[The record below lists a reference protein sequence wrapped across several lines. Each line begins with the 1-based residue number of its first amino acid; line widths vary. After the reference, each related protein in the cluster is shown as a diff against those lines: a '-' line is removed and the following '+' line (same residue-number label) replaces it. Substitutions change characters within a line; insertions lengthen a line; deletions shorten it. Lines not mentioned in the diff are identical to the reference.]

1 MVIHSEKRLHDGGKS
16 RTFAAVNL
24 TRDEATP
31 KRHASDT
38 CLRITPEPLQKTHIH
53 STRIT
58 VSHLIYIC
66 IRVAPLRWSG
76 SMAKLHVRDDPP
88 RRRHTAGPR
97 GKTNNMKFQKI
108 IFILAT
114 ILSLTTTTALA
125 QNKGKA
131 SYYGNKFHGR
141 RTSDGSRYHKDSLT
155 CAHRTLPFGTL
166 IKVRNQKNGREV
178 VVKVTDRGPFGP
190 GRIVDLSMAAARE
203 IGMVQQGVVPVEVT
217 RVGHVNDKTLL
228 MAQHDADHE
237 TALPQAKYLD
247 PATGKFYTMDEWTER
262 GEQAR
267 KEHMARMAK
276 KVQPRYRVLTD
287 KMTAKNISLPKQ
299 GH

>member
-1 MVIHSEKRLHDGGKS
+1 
-16 RTFAAVNL
+16 
-24 TRDEATP
+24 
-31 KRHASDT
+31 
-38 CLRITPEPLQKTHIH
+38 
-53 STRIT
+53 
-58 VSHLIYIC
+58 
-66 IRVAPLRWSG
+66 
-76 SMAKLHVRDDPP
+76 
-88 RRRHTAGPR
+88 
-97 GKTNNMKFQKI
+97 MKFQKI

-114 ILSLTTTTALA
+114 ILSLTTTTAQA

-166 IKVRNQKNGREV
+166 LKVRNQKNGREV

-217 RVGHVNDKTLL
+217 RVGHVNDSRLL
-228 MAQHDADHE
+228 MAQSDAAHE

-262 GEQAR
+262 GEKAR
-267 KEHMARMAK
+267 KEHMARMAQ

>member
-1 MVIHSEKRLHDGGKS
+1 
-16 RTFAAVNL
+16 
-24 TRDEATP
+24 
-31 KRHASDT
+31 
-38 CLRITPEPLQKTHIH
+38 
-53 STRIT
+53 
-58 VSHLIYIC
+58 
-66 IRVAPLRWSG
+66 
-76 SMAKLHVRDDPP
+76 
-88 RRRHTAGPR
+88 
-97 GKTNNMKFQKI
+97 MKFQKI

-114 ILSLTTTTALA
+114 ILSLTTTTAQA

-166 IKVRNQKNGREV
+166 LKVRNQKNGREV

-217 RVGHVNDKTLL
+217 RVGHVNESKLL
-228 MAQHDADHE
+228 MAQSDAAHE

-262 GEQAR
+262 GEKAR
-267 KEHMARMAK
+267 KEHMARMAQ

>member
-1 MVIHSEKRLHDGGKS
+1 
-16 RTFAAVNL
+16 
-24 TRDEATP
+24 
-31 KRHASDT
+31 
-38 CLRITPEPLQKTHIH
+38 
-53 STRIT
+53 
-58 VSHLIYIC
+58 
-66 IRVAPLRWSG
+66 
-76 SMAKLHVRDDPP
+76 
-88 RRRHTAGPR
+88 
-97 GKTNNMKFQKI
+97 MKFQKI

-166 IKVRNQKNGREV
+166 LKVRNQKNGREV

-217 RVGHVNDKTLL
+217 RVGHVNDSNLL
-228 MAQHDADHE
+228 MAQSDAAHE

-262 GEQAR
+262 GEKAR
-267 KEHMARMAK
+267 KEHMARMAQ

>member
-1 MVIHSEKRLHDGGKS
+1 
-16 RTFAAVNL
+16 
-24 TRDEATP
+24 
-31 KRHASDT
+31 
-38 CLRITPEPLQKTHIH
+38 
-53 STRIT
+53 
-58 VSHLIYIC
+58 
-66 IRVAPLRWSG
+66 
-76 SMAKLHVRDDPP
+76 
-88 RRRHTAGPR
+88 
-97 GKTNNMKFQKI
+97 MKFQKI

-125 QNKGKA
+125 QSKGKA

-166 IKVRNQKNGREV
+166 LKVRNQKNGRE
-178 VVKVTDRGPFGP
+178 VKVTDRGPFGP

-217 RVGHVNDKTLL
+217 RVGHVNDSKLL
-228 MAQHDADHE
+228 MAQSDAAHE

-262 GEQAR
+262 GEKAR
-267 KEHMARMAK
+267 KEHMARMAQ

>member
-1 MVIHSEKRLHDGGKS
+1 
-16 RTFAAVNL
+16 
-24 TRDEATP
+24 
-31 KRHASDT
+31 
-38 CLRITPEPLQKTHIH
+38 
-53 STRIT
+53 
-58 VSHLIYIC
+58 
-66 IRVAPLRWSG
+66 
-76 SMAKLHVRDDPP
+76 
-88 RRRHTAGPR
+88 
-97 GKTNNMKFQKI
+97 MKFQKI

-166 IKVRNQKNGREV
+166 LKVRNQKNGREV

-217 RVGHVNDKTLL
+217 RVGHVNDSKLL
-228 MAQHDADHE
+228 MAQSDAAHE

-262 GEQAR
+262 GEKAR
-267 KEHMARMAK
+267 KEHIARMAQ

>member
-1 MVIHSEKRLHDGGKS
+1 
-16 RTFAAVNL
+16 
-24 TRDEATP
+24 
-31 KRHASDT
+31 
-38 CLRITPEPLQKTHIH
+38 
-53 STRIT
+53 
-58 VSHLIYIC
+58 
-66 IRVAPLRWSG
+66 
-76 SMAKLHVRDDPP
+76 
-88 RRRHTAGPR
+88 
-97 GKTNNMKFQKI
+97 MKFQKI

-125 QNKGKA
+125 QSKGKA

-166 IKVRNQKNGREV
+166 LKVRNQKNGREV

-203 IGMVQQGVVPVEVT
+203 IGMVQQGVVPVEVI
-217 RVGHVNDKTLL
+217 RVGHVNDSRLL
-228 MAQHDADHE
+228 LAQSDAAHE

-262 GEQAR
+262 GEKAR
-267 KEHMARMAK
+267 KEHMARMAQ

>member
-1 MVIHSEKRLHDGGKS
+1 
-16 RTFAAVNL
+16 
-24 TRDEATP
+24 
-31 KRHASDT
+31 
-38 CLRITPEPLQKTHIH
+38 
-53 STRIT
+53 
-58 VSHLIYIC
+58 
-66 IRVAPLRWSG
+66 
-76 SMAKLHVRDDPP
+76 
-88 RRRHTAGPR
+88 
-97 GKTNNMKFQKI
+97 MKFQKI

-114 ILSLTTTTALA
+114 ILSLSTTTALA

-166 IKVRNQKNGREV
+166 LKVRNQKNGREV

-217 RVGHVNDKTLL
+217 RVGHVNENKLL
-228 MAQHDADHE
+228 MAQSDAAHE

-262 GEQAR
+262 GEKAR
-267 KEHMARMAK
+267 KEHMARMAQ

>member
-1 MVIHSEKRLHDGGKS
+1 
-16 RTFAAVNL
+16 
-24 TRDEATP
+24 
-31 KRHASDT
+31 
-38 CLRITPEPLQKTHIH
+38 
-53 STRIT
+53 
-58 VSHLIYIC
+58 
-66 IRVAPLRWSG
+66 
-76 SMAKLHVRDDPP
+76 
-88 RRRHTAGPR
+88 
-97 GKTNNMKFQKI
+97 MKFQKI

-114 ILSLTTTTALA
+114 ILSLSTTTALA
-125 QNKGKA
+125 QSKGKA

-166 IKVRNQKNGREV
+166 LKVRNQKNGREV

-217 RVGHVNDKTLL
+217 RVGHVNDSKLL
-228 MAQHDADHE
+228 MAQSDAAHE

-262 GEQAR
+262 GEKAR
-267 KEHMARMAK
+267 KEHMARMAQ

>member
-1 MVIHSEKRLHDGGKS
+1 
-16 RTFAAVNL
+16 
-24 TRDEATP
+24 
-31 KRHASDT
+31 
-38 CLRITPEPLQKTHIH
+38 
-53 STRIT
+53 
-58 VSHLIYIC
+58 
-66 IRVAPLRWSG
+66 
-76 SMAKLHVRDDPP
+76 
-88 RRRHTAGPR
+88 
-97 GKTNNMKFQKI
+97 MKFQKI

-166 IKVRNQKNGREV
+166 LKVRNQKNGREV

-217 RVGHVNDKTLL
+217 RVGHVNDSRLL
-228 MAQHDADHE
+228 MAQSDAAHE

-262 GEQAR
+262 GEKAR
-267 KEHMARMAK
+267 KEHMARMAQ

>member
-1 MVIHSEKRLHDGGKS
+1 
-16 RTFAAVNL
+16 
-24 TRDEATP
+24 
-31 KRHASDT
+31 
-38 CLRITPEPLQKTHIH
+38 
-53 STRIT
+53 
-58 VSHLIYIC
+58 
-66 IRVAPLRWSG
+66 
-76 SMAKLHVRDDPP
+76 
-88 RRRHTAGPR
+88 
-97 GKTNNMKFQKI
+97 MKFQKI

-166 IKVRNQKNGREV
+166 LKVRNQKNGREV

-217 RVGHVNDKTLL
+217 RVGHVNDSRLL
-228 MAQHDADHE
+228 LAQSDAAHE

-262 GEQAR
+262 GEKAR
-267 KEHMARMAK
+267 KEHMARMAQ

>member
-1 MVIHSEKRLHDGGKS
+1 
-16 RTFAAVNL
+16 
-24 TRDEATP
+24 
-31 KRHASDT
+31 
-38 CLRITPEPLQKTHIH
+38 
-53 STRIT
+53 
-58 VSHLIYIC
+58 
-66 IRVAPLRWSG
+66 
-76 SMAKLHVRDDPP
+76 
-88 RRRHTAGPR
+88 
-97 GKTNNMKFQKI
+97 MKFQKI

-166 IKVRNQKNGREV
+166 LKVRNQKNGREV

-217 RVGHVNDKTLL
+217 RVGHVNESKLL
-228 MAQHDADHE
+228 MALSDAAHE

-262 GEQAR
+262 GEKAR
-267 KEHMARMAK
+267 KEHMARMAQ

>member
-1 MVIHSEKRLHDGGKS
+1 
-16 RTFAAVNL
+16 
-24 TRDEATP
+24 
-31 KRHASDT
+31 
-38 CLRITPEPLQKTHIH
+38 
-53 STRIT
+53 
-58 VSHLIYIC
+58 
-66 IRVAPLRWSG
+66 
-76 SMAKLHVRDDPP
+76 
-88 RRRHTAGPR
+88 
-97 GKTNNMKFQKI
+97 MKFQKI

-114 ILSLTTTTALA
+114 ILSLTTTTAQA
-125 QNKGKA
+125 QSKGKA

-166 IKVRNQKNGREV
+166 LKVRNQKNGREV

-217 RVGHVNDKTLL
+217 RVGHVNDSRLL
-228 MAQHDADHE
+228 LAQSDAAHE

-262 GEQAR
+262 GEKAR
-267 KEHMARMAK
+267 KEHMARMAQ

>member
-1 MVIHSEKRLHDGGKS
+1 
-16 RTFAAVNL
+16 
-24 TRDEATP
+24 
-31 KRHASDT
+31 
-38 CLRITPEPLQKTHIH
+38 
-53 STRIT
+53 
-58 VSHLIYIC
+58 
-66 IRVAPLRWSG
+66 
-76 SMAKLHVRDDPP
+76 
-88 RRRHTAGPR
+88 
-97 GKTNNMKFQKI
+97 MKFQKI

-125 QNKGKA
+125 QSKGKA

-166 IKVRNQKNGREV
+166 LKVRNQKNGREV

-217 RVGHVNDKTLL
+217 RVGHVNESKLL
-228 MAQHDADHE
+228 LAQSDAAHE
-237 TALPQAKYLD
+237 TALPQAKYLE

-262 GEQAR
+262 GEKAR
-267 KEHMARMAK
+267 KEHMARMAQ

>member
-1 MVIHSEKRLHDGGKS
+1 
-16 RTFAAVNL
+16 
-24 TRDEATP
+24 
-31 KRHASDT
+31 
-38 CLRITPEPLQKTHIH
+38 
-53 STRIT
+53 
-58 VSHLIYIC
+58 
-66 IRVAPLRWSG
+66 
-76 SMAKLHVRDDPP
+76 
-88 RRRHTAGPR
+88 
-97 GKTNNMKFQKI
+97 MKFQKI

-114 ILSLTTTTALA
+114 ILSLSTTTALA

-166 IKVRNQKNGREV
+166 LKVRNQKNGREV

-217 RVGHVNDKTLL
+217 RVGHVNESKLL
-228 MAQHDADHE
+228 MAQSDAAHE

-262 GEQAR
+262 GEKAR
-267 KEHMARMAK
+267 KEHMARMAQ

>member
-1 MVIHSEKRLHDGGKS
+1 
-16 RTFAAVNL
+16 
-24 TRDEATP
+24 
-31 KRHASDT
+31 
-38 CLRITPEPLQKTHIH
+38 
-53 STRIT
+53 
-58 VSHLIYIC
+58 
-66 IRVAPLRWSG
+66 
-76 SMAKLHVRDDPP
+76 
-88 RRRHTAGPR
+88 
-97 GKTNNMKFQKI
+97 MKFQKI

-125 QNKGKA
+125 QSKGKA

-166 IKVRNQKNGREV
+166 LKVRNQKNGREV

-217 RVGHVNDKTLL
+217 RVGHVNESKLL
-228 MAQHDADHE
+228 MAQGDAAHE

-262 GEQAR
+262 GEKAR
-267 KEHMARMAK
+267 KEHIARMAQ

>member
-1 MVIHSEKRLHDGGKS
+1 
-16 RTFAAVNL
+16 
-24 TRDEATP
+24 
-31 KRHASDT
+31 
-38 CLRITPEPLQKTHIH
+38 
-53 STRIT
+53 
-58 VSHLIYIC
+58 
-66 IRVAPLRWSG
+66 
-76 SMAKLHVRDDPP
+76 
-88 RRRHTAGPR
+88 
-97 GKTNNMKFQKI
+97 MKFQKI

-114 ILSLTTTTALA
+114 ILSLSTTTALA

-166 IKVRNQKNGREV
+166 LKVRNQKNGREV

-217 RVGHVNDKTLL
+217 RVGHVNDSKLL
-228 MAQHDADHE
+228 MAQSDAAHE

-262 GEQAR
+262 GEKAR
-267 KEHMARMAK
+267 KEHIARMAQ

>member
-1 MVIHSEKRLHDGGKS
+1 
-16 RTFAAVNL
+16 
-24 TRDEATP
+24 
-31 KRHASDT
+31 
-38 CLRITPEPLQKTHIH
+38 
-53 STRIT
+53 
-58 VSHLIYIC
+58 
-66 IRVAPLRWSG
+66 
-76 SMAKLHVRDDPP
+76 
-88 RRRHTAGPR
+88 
-97 GKTNNMKFQKI
+97 MKFQKI

-114 ILSLTTTTALA
+114 ILSLTTTTAQA
-125 QNKGKA
+125 QSKGKA

-166 IKVRNQKNGREV
+166 LKVRNQKNGREV

-217 RVGHVNDKTLL
+217 RVGHVNDSNLL
-228 MAQHDADHE
+228 MAQSDAAHE

-262 GEQAR
+262 GEKAR
-267 KEHMARMAK
+267 KEHMARMAQ

>member
-1 MVIHSEKRLHDGGKS
+1 
-16 RTFAAVNL
+16 
-24 TRDEATP
+24 
-31 KRHASDT
+31 
-38 CLRITPEPLQKTHIH
+38 
-53 STRIT
+53 
-58 VSHLIYIC
+58 
-66 IRVAPLRWSG
+66 
-76 SMAKLHVRDDPP
+76 
-88 RRRHTAGPR
+88 
-97 GKTNNMKFQKI
+97 MKFQKI

-125 QNKGKA
+125 QSKGKA

-166 IKVRNQKNGREV
+166 LKVRNQKNGREV

-217 RVGHVNDKTLL
+217 RVGHVNDSKLL
-228 MAQHDADHE
+228 LAQSDAAHE

-262 GEQAR
+262 GEKAR
-267 KEHMARMAK
+267 KEHMARMAQ

>member
-1 MVIHSEKRLHDGGKS
+1 
-16 RTFAAVNL
+16 
-24 TRDEATP
+24 
-31 KRHASDT
+31 
-38 CLRITPEPLQKTHIH
+38 
-53 STRIT
+53 
-58 VSHLIYIC
+58 
-66 IRVAPLRWSG
+66 
-76 SMAKLHVRDDPP
+76 
-88 RRRHTAGPR
+88 
-97 GKTNNMKFQKI
+97 MKFQKI

-166 IKVRNQKNGREV
+166 LKVRNQKNGREV

-217 RVGHVNDKTLL
+217 RVGHVNDSKLL
-228 MAQHDADHE
+228 MAQSDAARE

-262 GEQAR
+262 GEKAR
-267 KEHMARMAK
+267 KEHMARMAQ

>member
-1 MVIHSEKRLHDGGKS
+1 
-16 RTFAAVNL
+16 
-24 TRDEATP
+24 
-31 KRHASDT
+31 
-38 CLRITPEPLQKTHIH
+38 
-53 STRIT
+53 
-58 VSHLIYIC
+58 
-66 IRVAPLRWSG
+66 
-76 SMAKLHVRDDPP
+76 
-88 RRRHTAGPR
+88 
-97 GKTNNMKFQKI
+97 MKFQKI

-125 QNKGKA
+125 QSKGKA

-166 IKVRNQKNGREV
+166 LKVRNQKNGREV

-217 RVGHVNDKTLL
+217 RVGHVNDSNLL
-228 MAQHDADHE
+228 MAQGDAAHE

-262 GEQAR
+262 GEKAR
-267 KEHMARMAK
+267 KEHMARMAQ

>member
-1 MVIHSEKRLHDGGKS
+1 
-16 RTFAAVNL
+16 
-24 TRDEATP
+24 
-31 KRHASDT
+31 
-38 CLRITPEPLQKTHIH
+38 
-53 STRIT
+53 
-58 VSHLIYIC
+58 
-66 IRVAPLRWSG
+66 
-76 SMAKLHVRDDPP
+76 
-88 RRRHTAGPR
+88 
-97 GKTNNMKFQKI
+97 MKFQKI

-166 IKVRNQKNGREV
+166 LKVRNQKNGREV

-217 RVGHVNDKTLL
+217 RVGHVNESKLL
-228 MAQHDADHE
+228 VAQSDAAHE

-262 GEQAR
+262 GEKAR
-267 KEHMARMAK
+267 KEHMARMAQ

>member
-1 MVIHSEKRLHDGGKS
+1 
-16 RTFAAVNL
+16 
-24 TRDEATP
+24 
-31 KRHASDT
+31 
-38 CLRITPEPLQKTHIH
+38 
-53 STRIT
+53 
-58 VSHLIYIC
+58 
-66 IRVAPLRWSG
+66 
-76 SMAKLHVRDDPP
+76 
-88 RRRHTAGPR
+88 
-97 GKTNNMKFQKI
+97 MKFQKI

-114 ILSLTTTTALA
+114 ILSLTTTTAQA
-125 QNKGKA
+125 QSKGKA

-166 IKVRNQKNGREV
+166 LKVRNQKNGREV

-217 RVGHVNDKTLL
+217 RVGHVNESKLL
-228 MAQHDADHE
+228 MAQSDAAHE

-262 GEQAR
+262 GEKAR
-267 KEHMARMAK
+267 KEHMARMAQ

>member
-1 MVIHSEKRLHDGGKS
+1 
-16 RTFAAVNL
+16 
-24 TRDEATP
+24 
-31 KRHASDT
+31 
-38 CLRITPEPLQKTHIH
+38 
-53 STRIT
+53 
-58 VSHLIYIC
+58 
-66 IRVAPLRWSG
+66 
-76 SMAKLHVRDDPP
+76 
-88 RRRHTAGPR
+88 
-97 GKTNNMKFQKI
+97 MKFQKI

-166 IKVRNQKNGREV
+166 LKVRNQKNGREV

-217 RVGHVNDKTLL
+217 RVGHVNENKLL
-228 MAQHDADHE
+228 MAQSDAAHE

-262 GEQAR
+262 GEKAR
-267 KEHMARMAK
+267 KEHMARMAQ

>member
-1 MVIHSEKRLHDGGKS
+1 
-16 RTFAAVNL
+16 
-24 TRDEATP
+24 
-31 KRHASDT
+31 
-38 CLRITPEPLQKTHIH
+38 
-53 STRIT
+53 
-58 VSHLIYIC
+58 
-66 IRVAPLRWSG
+66 
-76 SMAKLHVRDDPP
+76 
-88 RRRHTAGPR
+88 
-97 GKTNNMKFQKI
+97 MKFQKI

-125 QNKGKA
+125 QNKDKA

-166 IKVRNQKNGREV
+166 LKVRNQKNGREV

-217 RVGHVNDKTLL
+217 RVGHVNESKLL
-228 MAQHDADHE
+228 MAQSDAAHE

-262 GEQAR
+262 GEKAR
-267 KEHMARMAK
+267 KEHMARMAQ

>member
-1 MVIHSEKRLHDGGKS
+1 M
-16 RTFAAVNL
+16 
-24 TRDEATP
+24 
-31 KRHASDT
+31 
-38 CLRITPEPLQKTHIH
+38 
-53 STRIT
+53 
-58 VSHLIYIC
+58 
-66 IRVAPLRWSG
+66 
-76 SMAKLHVRDDPP
+76 
-88 RRRHTAGPR
+88 
-97 GKTNNMKFQKI
+97 
-108 IFILAT
+108 
-114 ILSLTTTTALA
+114 A

-166 IKVRNQKNGREV
+166 LKVRNQKNGREV

-217 RVGHVNDKTLL
+217 RVGHVNDSNLL
-228 MAQHDADHE
+228 MAQSDAAHE

-247 PATGKFYTMDEWTER
+247 PATGKFYTMHEWTER
-262 GEQAR
+262 GEKAR
-267 KEHMARMAK
+267 KEHMARMAQ

>member
-1 MVIHSEKRLHDGGKS
+1 
-16 RTFAAVNL
+16 
-24 TRDEATP
+24 
-31 KRHASDT
+31 
-38 CLRITPEPLQKTHIH
+38 
-53 STRIT
+53 
-58 VSHLIYIC
+58 
-66 IRVAPLRWSG
+66 
-76 SMAKLHVRDDPP
+76 
-88 RRRHTAGPR
+88 
-97 GKTNNMKFQKI
+97 MKFQKI

-125 QNKGKA
+125 QSKGKA

-166 IKVRNQKNGREV
+166 LKVRNQKNGREV

-217 RVGHVNDKTLL
+217 RVGHVNESKLL
-228 MAQHDADHE
+228 MAQSDAAHE

-262 GEQAR
+262 GEKAR
-267 KEHMARMAK
+267 KEHMARMAQ

-287 KMTAKNISLPKQ
+287 KMTAKNSSLPKQ

>member
-1 MVIHSEKRLHDGGKS
+1 
-16 RTFAAVNL
+16 
-24 TRDEATP
+24 
-31 KRHASDT
+31 
-38 CLRITPEPLQKTHIH
+38 
-53 STRIT
+53 
-58 VSHLIYIC
+58 
-66 IRVAPLRWSG
+66 
-76 SMAKLHVRDDPP
+76 MAKLHVRDDPQGDGTP
-88 RRRHTAGPR
+88 Q
-97 GKTNNMKFQKI
+97 FQKI

-166 IKVRNQKNGREV
+166 LKVRNQKNGREV

-217 RVGHVNDKTLL
+217 RVGHVNDSKLL
-228 MAQHDADHE
+228 MAQSDAAHE

-262 GEQAR
+262 GEKAR
-267 KEHMARMAK
+267 KEHMARMAQ

>member
-1 MVIHSEKRLHDGGKS
+1 
-16 RTFAAVNL
+16 
-24 TRDEATP
+24 
-31 KRHASDT
+31 
-38 CLRITPEPLQKTHIH
+38 
-53 STRIT
+53 
-58 VSHLIYIC
+58 
-66 IRVAPLRWSG
+66 
-76 SMAKLHVRDDPP
+76 
-88 RRRHTAGPR
+88 
-97 GKTNNMKFQKI
+97 MKFQKI

-114 ILSLTTTTALA
+114 ILSLTTTTAQA
-125 QNKGKA
+125 QSKGKA

-166 IKVRNQKNGREV
+166 LKVRNQKNGREV

-217 RVGHVNDKTLL
+217 RVGHVNDSKLL
-228 MAQHDADHE
+228 MAQSDAVHE

-262 GEQAR
+262 GEKAR
-267 KEHMARMAK
+267 KEHMARMAQ

>member
-1 MVIHSEKRLHDGGKS
+1 
-16 RTFAAVNL
+16 
-24 TRDEATP
+24 
-31 KRHASDT
+31 
-38 CLRITPEPLQKTHIH
+38 
-53 STRIT
+53 
-58 VSHLIYIC
+58 
-66 IRVAPLRWSG
+66 
-76 SMAKLHVRDDPP
+76 
-88 RRRHTAGPR
+88 
-97 GKTNNMKFQKI
+97 MKFQKI

-114 ILSLTTTTALA
+114 ILSLTTTTAQA
-125 QNKGKA
+125 QSKGKA

-166 IKVRNQKNGREV
+166 LKVRNQKNGREV

-217 RVGHVNDKTLL
+217 RVGHVNESNLL
-228 MAQHDADHE
+228 MAQSDAAHE

-262 GEQAR
+262 GEKAR
-267 KEHMARMAK
+267 KEHMARMAQ

>member
-1 MVIHSEKRLHDGGKS
+1 
-16 RTFAAVNL
+16 
-24 TRDEATP
+24 
-31 KRHASDT
+31 
-38 CLRITPEPLQKTHIH
+38 
-53 STRIT
+53 
-58 VSHLIYIC
+58 
-66 IRVAPLRWSG
+66 
-76 SMAKLHVRDDPP
+76 
-88 RRRHTAGPR
+88 
-97 GKTNNMKFQKI
+97 MKFQKI

-125 QNKGKA
+125 QSKGKA

-166 IKVRNQKNGREV
+166 LKVRNQKNGREV

-217 RVGHVNDKTLL
+217 RVGHVNASKLL
-228 MAQHDADHE
+228 MAQSDAAHE

-262 GEQAR
+262 GEKAR
-267 KEHMARMAK
+267 KEHMARMAQ

>member
-1 MVIHSEKRLHDGGKS
+1 
-16 RTFAAVNL
+16 
-24 TRDEATP
+24 
-31 KRHASDT
+31 
-38 CLRITPEPLQKTHIH
+38 
-53 STRIT
+53 
-58 VSHLIYIC
+58 
-66 IRVAPLRWSG
+66 
-76 SMAKLHVRDDPP
+76 
-88 RRRHTAGPR
+88 
-97 GKTNNMKFQKI
+97 MKFQKI

-125 QNKGKA
+125 QHKRKA

-166 IKVRNQKNGREV
+166 LKVRNQKNGREV

-217 RVGHVNDKTLL
+217 RVGHVNDSKLL
-228 MAQHDADHE
+228 MAQSDAAHE

-262 GEQAR
+262 GEKAR
-267 KEHMARMAK
+267 KEHMARMAQ

>member
-1 MVIHSEKRLHDGGKS
+1 
-16 RTFAAVNL
+16 
-24 TRDEATP
+24 
-31 KRHASDT
+31 
-38 CLRITPEPLQKTHIH
+38 
-53 STRIT
+53 
-58 VSHLIYIC
+58 
-66 IRVAPLRWSG
+66 
-76 SMAKLHVRDDPP
+76 
-88 RRRHTAGPR
+88 
-97 GKTNNMKFQKI
+97 MKFQKI

-166 IKVRNQKNGREV
+166 LRVRNQKNGREV

-217 RVGHVNDKTLL
+217 RVGHVNDSKLL
-228 MAQHDADHE
+228 LAQSDAAHE

-262 GEQAR
+262 GEKAR
-267 KEHMARMAK
+267 KEHMARMAQ

>member
-1 MVIHSEKRLHDGGKS
+1 
-16 RTFAAVNL
+16 
-24 TRDEATP
+24 
-31 KRHASDT
+31 
-38 CLRITPEPLQKTHIH
+38 
-53 STRIT
+53 
-58 VSHLIYIC
+58 
-66 IRVAPLRWSG
+66 
-76 SMAKLHVRDDPP
+76 
-88 RRRHTAGPR
+88 
-97 GKTNNMKFQKI
+97 MKFQKI

-114 ILSLTTTTALA
+114 ILSLSTTTALA
-125 QNKGKA
+125 QSKGKA

-166 IKVRNQKNGREV
+166 LKVRNQKNGREV

-217 RVGHVNDKTLL
+217 RVGHVNDSKLL
-228 MAQHDADHE
+228 LAQSDAAHE

-262 GEQAR
+262 GEKAR
-267 KEHMARMAK
+267 KEHMARMAQ